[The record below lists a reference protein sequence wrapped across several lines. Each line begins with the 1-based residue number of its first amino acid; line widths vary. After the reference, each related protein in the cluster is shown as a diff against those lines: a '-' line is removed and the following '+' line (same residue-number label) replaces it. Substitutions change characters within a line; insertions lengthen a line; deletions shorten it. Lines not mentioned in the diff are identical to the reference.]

1 MLNNNETANYDEMI
15 ANATLDY
22 EKCLKDIEKL
32 SKKHDKMQNFRDNYE
47 RFVCI
52 RYFVIFGLII
62 WIEFGVDLK
71 GLQAI
76 LAIVGMYFNSWLA
89 NEAIY
94 GFRDKIFDKS
104 VLITEKRKEA
114 SNLKEY
120 IDELNR
126 LKTNSNGL
134 EIEYKEVEEPQ
145 ITSVVVLTEDIKE
158 LKKTV

>member
-1 MLNNNETANYDEMI
+1 MLNINETANYDDMI

-32 SKKHDKMQNFRDNYE
+32 SKKHDKMQILRDNYE

-62 WIEFGVDLK
+62 WVEFGVDLK

-76 LAIVGMYFNSWLA
+76 LVIIGMYFNSWLA
-89 NEAIY
+89 SYSIY
-94 GFRDKIFDKS
+94 GFRDNIFDKS
-104 VLITEKRKEA
+104 VEITEKRKEA

-120 IDELNR
+120 IEELNR
-126 LKTNSNGL
+126 LKNNTVKL
-134 EIEYKEVEEPQ
+134 ELEYEDIEEPQ

-158 LKKTV
+158 LKKNV